1 MALVY
6 EGERLL
12 ALTWCCFVFLCV
24 EVVGAN
30 NGVEPLDD
38 EDKKQQFIV
47 KLSTPTFYIF
57 RRLIFSLVF
66 IYDVITLMGEIVLNV
81 SFN

>member
-1 MALVY
+1 MPKTIYYIYFYHSIECLVICGASIDMALVY

-38 EDKKQQFIV
+38 EDKKQ
-47 KLSTPTFYIF
+47 
-57 RRLIFSLVF
+57 
-66 IYDVITLMGEIVLNV
+66 
-81 SFN
+81 